1 MAKKLLIKLTC
12 AESAPEKASTAFAVA
27 AAALASDIPVSFW
40 LSGDAVSFALQE
52 GATEISLEHAP
63 PTKEV
68 LSDLLARA
76 EVFVCSP
83 CLLRRSIDS
92 SELKAGVKV
101 AGATA
106 FVSQTQE
113 ESSVL
118 IY

>member
-1 MAKKLLIKLTC
+1 MAKKLVIKLTC
-12 AESAPEKASTAFAVA
+12 AGGAPEKASTAFSVA

-40 LSGDAVSFALQE
+40 LSGDAVSFALEE
-52 GATEISLEHAP
+52 GATEISLQHAP

-68 LSDLLARA
+68 LSDLISNA

-83 CLLRRSIDS
+83 CLLRRNIDQR
-92 SELKAGVKV
+92 ELKAGVKV